1 MTPFGCCEVQ
11 RDLVDEVARGY
22 ALAGGIRG
30 PPRPRGRGRALVG
43 KSRPEPREERVS
55 ALTGHDPLSIVL
67 KRFHEPPAAIVA
79 DDAGRR
85 VRPSPD
91 VTPMTTTTAKQP
103 TAVES
108 CARRMMCSLWACV
121 LIAPFAVSQCLGV
134 PDPSGGVGVKA
145 ELPASGQ
152 CFCLIG
158 RRLNKNT
165 GPEGP
170 TVSTPQAGRSL
181 RHSC

>member
-1 MTPFGCCEVQ
+1 MTPFGRQEV
-11 RDLVDEVARGY
+11 RHDPIYEVARGY

-55 ALTGHDPLSIVL
+55 ALTGHDPLSVVL
-67 KRFHEPPAAIVA
+67 KRFYEPPAAIVA
-79 DDAGRR
+79 DAAGRR
-85 VRPSPD
+85 VSPSPD
-91 VTPMTTTTAKQP
+91 VTFRTTTTARQP
-103 TAVES
+103 AAVGS

-134 PDPSGGVGVKA
+134 PDPSGGFGVA

>member
-1 MTPFGCCEVQ
+1 MVS
-11 RDLVDEVARGY
+11 VDDTLKDVVRLLRSSAQSDRRGGPR
-22 ALAGGIRG
+22 LCTAGGIRG
-30 PPRPRGRGRALVG
+30 PPRPRGRGWALVG

-91 VTPMTTTTAKQP
+91 VTSRTTTTAKQP
-103 TAVES
+103 AAVES

-152 CFCLIG
+152 CFLFDW
-158 RRLNKNT
+158 K
-165 GPEGP
+165 
-170 TVSTPQAGRSL
+170 TPQQEYRA
-181 RHSC
+181 